1 MSGSELSQNGAD
13 IYNHCE
19 FCEIA
24 EILPRKRKRGI
35 SISNGREVPLL
46 RFCRFPHCHSR
57 QWDPVELRWGV
68 GGSIANR
75 LKGGPAGGAMESQ
88 GQARGRHE
96 HAVCGL
102 HGWCRFSLRL
112 LPTPSQGC
120 PPCRPNDFEKPALGE
135 TGTASRLMSD
145 VPPASTALKQ
155 TTPMACCFSSELFS
169 RF

>member
-1 MSGSELSQNGAD
+1 MYKKTGAAGEFAIVAYMSGSELSQNGAD
-13 IYNHCE
+13 IYNHCD

-24 EILPRKRKRGI
+24 EISPRKRKRRI

-68 GGSIANR
+68 SGSIANR

-102 HGWCRFSLRL
+102 HGWCSFS
-112 LPTPSQGC
+112 P
-120 PPCRPNDFEKPALGE
+120 DF
-135 TGTASRLMSD
+135 SRRYRRD
-145 VPPASTALKQ
+145 VLHVVQ
-155 TTPMACCFSSELFS
+155 TTS
-169 RF
+169 RSLPLVKQGQLRV